1 MVKNFLF
8 NLDLISKVT
17 FAEENLGPVRKEI
30 EGIGEDLSFSDIVIE
45 TLQLTKDGRIEIYL
59 ENEGISD
66 GSAEEVL
73 AFVKSLE
80 NFLGGF
86 IPGSSFEWI
95 KEHPSHIER
104 WVKGEYAWDLAEEID
119 DDRSWEEDTYWEDEW
134 QEWNDEWN

>member
-1 MVKNFLF
+1 MLKNFLF
-8 NLDLISKVT
+8 NLDLISSGT
-17 FAEENLGPVRKEI
+17 FSDERLDSVKGEI
-30 EGIGEDLSFSDIVIE
+30 ETIGEGLSFTDIVIE
-45 TLQLTKDGRIEIYL
+45 TVQLTKDNRIEIYL

-80 NFLGGF
+80 KYLGGF

-104 WVKGEYAWDLAEEID
+104 WVRGEYTWELAEEIED
-119 DDRSWEEDTYWEDEW
+119 GGSWEDDTYWEDEW
-134 QEWNDEWN
+134 EEWNDEWN